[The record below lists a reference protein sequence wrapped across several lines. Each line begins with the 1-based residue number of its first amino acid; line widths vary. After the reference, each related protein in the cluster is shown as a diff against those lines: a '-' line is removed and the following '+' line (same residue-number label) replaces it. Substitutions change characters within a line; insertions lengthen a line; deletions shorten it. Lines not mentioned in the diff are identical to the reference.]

1 VGYMAQEPKASSTSN
16 PSDAGPVPGDSSS
29 PVRMFVTAMV
39 ALAAAVGALW
49 VSGAGYSNWIAAV
62 LIIVGLLAILDL
74 GVGARERLGN
84 DDGDT

>member
-1 VGYMAQEPKASSTSN
+1 
-16 PSDAGPVPGDSSS
+16 
-29 PVRMFVTAMV
+29 MFVTAMI
-39 ALAAAVGALW
+39 ALASAVGALW

-74 GVGARERLGN
+74 GIGARERLGS